1 MVYNSINPKKSNFKE
16 LRFMKKFDLN
26 IEKVLEHWTVAH
38 ALREIIANALDE
50 SNLTE
55 TNAPVIFKDQDGKW
69 HIKDFGRG
77 LKYEHLTQNENV
89 EKTKNPNKVIGK
101 FGVGLKDALATFD
114 RRKIG
119 ILIQSKYSD
128 ITIKKVPKGDFD
140 DVVTLHAIV
149 NRPSSPNMIGTD
161 FIFTGL
167 LDEDI
172 DKAKDFFL
180 IYSGEELI
188 EETKYGA
195 LVENKKKRSRI
206 YVNGIC
212 VAEEENLLFSYNITS
227 LTKKLLQSLNR
238 ERTNVGR
245 SAYTDRVKSIL
256 LECSSPMF
264 AKRLVDDLQRIQKG
278 NQHDELQWVD
288 VQLHACKILS
298 SQEKVL
304 FLTAYDLMDGGKY
317 LSYAK
322 DEGMRIITVPDSL
335 ASKLQTSKDLN
346 GNSFRNLE
354 TYAVEWNEKFE
365 FEIVD
370 IKDLTKKE
378 KEIFAYKDTILSWFP
393 KKSDIVKSIV
403 ISETM
408 RPDNYSG
415 GDSLGLWEPF
425 NKRIIIKRSQ
435 LQSVQS
441 FAGTFIHELV
451 HAYTGTD
458 DNTIQFENELT
469 EMLGKISQLLLENSQ
484 KKNGLRKLL
493 KVW

>member
-1 MVYNSINPKKSNFKE
+1 
-16 LRFMKKFDLN
+16 MKKFDLN
-26 IEKVLEHWTVAH
+26 IEKVLEHWTVPH

-55 TNAPVIFKDQDGKW
+55 TEEPIIFKDKEGKW

-89 EKTKNPNKVIGK
+89 EKTKDPNKVIGK

-128 ITIKKVPKGDFD
+128 ITINKLPKGDFN

-149 NRPSSPNMIGTD
+149 NEPSDPNMVGSD
-161 FIFTGL
+161 FLFTGL
-167 LDEDI
+167 LEDDI
-172 DKAKDFFL
+172 EKAKDFFL
-180 IYSGEELI
+180 MYSGEKLI
-188 EETKYGA
+188 EETKYGS
-195 LVENKKKRSRI
+195 LIENKKKRSRI

-212 VAEEENLLFSYNITS
+212 VAEEDNLLFSYNITS

-245 SAYTDRVKSIL
+245 SAYSDRVKSIL
-256 LECSSPMF
+256 LECSSPTF
-264 AKRLVDDLQRIQKG
+264 AGKLVDDLQRIQTG
-278 NQHDELQWVD
+278 NAHDELQWVD
-288 VQLHACKILS
+288 VQHHACRILS
-298 SQEKVL
+298 SQERVL

-322 DEGMRIITVPDSL
+322 DEGMRIIIVPDLL
-335 ASKLQTSKDLN
+335 ASKLENSTDLN
-346 GNSFRNLE
+346 GNNFRNIE
-354 TYAVEWNEKFE
+354 AYAVEWNEKFE

-370 IKDLTKKE
+370 IKKLSKKE
-378 KEIFAYKDTILSWFP
+378 KEIFAYKDTIVDWFP
-393 KKSDIVKSIV
+393 KRSNVVKSIV
-403 ISETM
+403 VSETM
-408 RPDNYSG
+408 RPDDHSG
-415 GDSLGLWEPF
+415 GDALGLWETS

-435 LQSVQS
+435 LRNLQS
-441 FAGTFIHELV
+441 FAGTLVHELV
-451 HAYTGTD
+451 HAFTGTD

-469 EMLGKISQLLLENSQ
+469 EMLGKLSQLLLVNS
-484 KKNGLRKLL
+484 KNKSGLRKLL
-493 KVW
+493 KI

>member
-1 MVYNSINPKKSNFKE
+1 
-16 LRFMKKFDLN
+16 MKKFDLN
-26 IEKVLEHWTVAH
+26 IEKVLEHWTIPH

-50 SNLTE
+50 SNLTKTE
-55 TNAPVIFKDQDGKW
+55 EPIIFKDKEGKW

-77 LKYEHLTQNENV
+77 LKYEHLTQNENL

-119 ILIQSKYSD
+119 IIIKSKFSD
-128 ITIKKVPKGDFD
+128 ITIKKLPKGDFD

-149 NRPSSPNMIGTD
+149 NNPSEPDMVGTD
-161 FIFTGL
+161 FIFTDL
-167 LDEDI
+167 LEEDI
-172 DKAKDFFL
+172 EKAKDFFL
-180 IYSGEELI
+180 LYSGEKVI
-188 EETKYGA
+188 EETRYGA
-195 LVENKKKRSRI
+195 LIENKKNRSRI

-256 LECSSPMF
+256 LECSSQRF
-264 AKRLVDDLQRIQKG
+264 AEKLVNDLQRIQTGKS
-278 NQHDELQWVD
+278 HDELQWVD
-288 VQLHACKILS
+288 VQLHACRILS
-298 SQEKVL
+298 SQEKVM
-304 FLTAYDLMDGGKY
+304 FLTANDLMDGGKY

-322 DEGMRIITVPDSL
+322 DEEMRIITVPDLL
-335 ASKLQTSKDLN
+335 ASKLENSKDLN
-346 GNSFRNLE
+346 GNDFRNLE

-370 IKDLTKKE
+370 LGKMNKKE
-378 KEIFAYKDTILSWFP
+378 KEIFAYKDTIVGWFP
-393 KKSDIVKSIV
+393 KKSNVVKSIV
-403 ISETM
+403 VSETM
-408 RPDNYSG
+408 RPDDNNG
-415 GDSLGLWEPF
+415 GDALGLWEPA

-435 LQSVQS
+435 LKNLQS
-441 FAGTFIHELV
+441 FAGTLVHELV

-458 DNTIQFENELT
+458 DNTIQFEIELT
-469 EMLGKISQLLLENSQ
+469 EM
-484 KKNGLRKLL
+484 
-493 KVW
+493 